1 MKLFQGF
8 SSLLLG
14 LCSSFSFAAMEFKE
28 AEITTLKNQVQHD
41 AGTGTAPAKV
51 NEKIGEKSKV
61 TTAASSMAELTFA
74 DTSIT
79 RLGANS
85 LFSFQSKERLI
96 KLDQGSVLV
105 NTPPGNGG
113 ATVDCGGVT
122 GAVSGTTFMASRDV
136 SGNVMFLML
145 EGSGTLKVTINT
157 PTGPVSR
164 EIRPGQAATVGSASI
179 KSAAAGDAVPGGG
192 ADAKN
197 PENTSG
203 GGDGGE
209 KPAKA
214 EPSIQVF
221 DVDVKKIVE
230 TAPLIKEFKNE
241 LPSMEKIEKT
251 IEKQQTAVREGK
263 MEKMEVEM
271 VAVKE
276 DGDVL
281 VGAPKV
287 DPDDMKI
294 VNRKDA
300 PDAGLDIDTAAG
312 PEGGDNV
319 SRPTT
324 AAAAPPPTEAA
335 RPPLAPAP
343 NLTGGTAG
351 LIAGEAG
358 GAAELPPTQL
368 AVTVRAGAV
377 TVSFNR
383 TVLRDRVVNLSG
395 FAGLPGSVTILRG
408 TSSLTLALNPAEVFP
423 GFASITDLALAG
435 LTLTAASDALTGSA
449 SMIPLYPLADIQAA
463 NPARLLPGGPA
474 SKIAQIAKAKAD
486 AILAGEI
493 AKAAELEL
501 EIRRLSSDLLAL
513 DAYFYFSDKVAGV
526 TGGPSAFFDST
537 SQVSLQDVAF
547 GNVAPVELRV
557 GQDFVFHGGREI
569 AATPDSDAFTLPMA
583 VDRPS
588 LVLYGDKVSLGTTAA
603 WTGLATGDPAID
615 SLNYNLLNQNAPYD
629 FVFNEN
635 LVPGEPAGFFD
646 SNGDLYF
653 PKLNF
658 PVWDDA
664 DGSLVNAVK
673 INLESLTAGGGSFL
687 LASGAGGFSAV
698 GLDLQANQN
707 RVEFQSV
714 ADLEIKT
721 SKISGVGSGTTAE
734 ASLQL
739 EATGKVRVGGA
750 DASEQVRFEGATAID
765 TLAGTEAPL
774 PQSLAVVRSA
784 DSLEMRNLTIR
795 NFAGTR
801 LEKTG
806 TDGGRILLSGS
817 AVRDFKI
824 KELVGAAVNA
834 DAKIQMMAV
843 SGNGNLA
850 GEMVV
855 EGRLPVQAKVASALA
870 AVGETLP
877 TQTAS
882 AMVDAQQI
890 DLAAQTLKFQNA
902 NLVAMNSITARAN
915 TLIIQNSFM
924 TVVRNSGMINMYV
937 QSGLVNRNHG
947 TVAPG
952 MLNFAG
958 TSNFKIG
965 NVLNLTIAN
974 SADIQNAITS
984 GKMLENTT
992 APQAG
997 KVNVISY
1004 F

>member
-1 MKLFQGF
+1 MKVWKSIFL
-8 SSLLLG
+8 LPLLG
-14 LCSSFSFAAMEFKE
+14 GPLAPTSFSAMEFKE
-28 AEITTLKNQVQHD
+28 AEITTVKNTVAHD
-41 AGTGTAPAKV
+41 PGTGAAPAKV
-51 NEKIGEKSKV
+51 NEKIGENSKV
-61 TTAASSMAELTFA
+61 TTAASSMAELMFA

-96 KLDQGSVLV
+96 KLEQGSVLV

-145 EGSGTLKVTINT
+145 EGTGTLKVTINT

-192 ADAKN
+192 VDAKN

-203 GGDGGE
+203 GGEGGE
-209 KPAKA
+209 RPGKA

-263 MEKMEVEM
+263 MEKMEVEV

-312 PEGGDNV
+312 PGAGDNA
-319 SRPTT
+319 SRPT
-324 AAAAPPPTEAA
+324 AAAAPPPMEAP

-343 NLTGGTAG
+343 NLIGGTAG
-351 LIAGEAG
+351 LIAGEAV
-358 GAAELPPTQL
+358 ATELPPTQL
-368 AVTVRAGAV
+368 SITVRAGAV
-377 TVSFNR
+377 TVSFDR
-383 TVLRDRVVNLSG
+383 TVLGDRVVNLSG

-408 TSSLTLALNPAEVFP
+408 TSSLTLDLNPAEVFP

-463 NPARLLPGGPA
+463 NPARLLPSGPKSPA
-474 SKIAQIAKAKAD
+474 
-486 AILAGEI
+486 
-493 AKAAELEL
+493 
-501 EIRRLSSDLLAL
+501 DLLAL

-526 TGGPSAFFDST
+526 TGGPSAFFDRT
-537 SQVSLQDVAF
+537 SQVTLQDVVF
-547 GNVAPVELRV
+547 GNAVPVELLV
-557 GQDFVFHGGREI
+557 GQDFVFHAAGEI
-569 AATPDSDAFTLPMA
+569 AATPDADAFTLPMLA
-583 VDRPS
+583 VRPS
-588 LVLYGDKVSLGTTAA
+588 LVIYGDKVSLGTTAA

-629 FVFNEN
+629 FVFNAN
-635 LVPGEPAGFFD
+635 PVPGEPAGFFD

-658 PVWDDA
+658 PVWDDV

-698 GLDLQANQN
+698 GFDLQANQN

-795 NFAGTR
+795 NFAGTH

>member
-8 SSLLLG
+8 SFLLLG

-145 EGSGTLKVTINT
+145 EGTGTLKVTINT

-263 MEKMEVEM
+263 MEKMEVEV

-312 PEGGDNV
+312 PGAGDNA
-319 SRPTT
+319 SRPTA
-324 AAAAPPPTEAA
+324 AAAAPPPMEAP

-343 NLTGGTAG
+343 NPIGGTAG

-358 GAAELPPTQL
+358 ATELPPTRL
-368 AVTVRAGAV
+368 SITVRAGAV
-377 TVSFNR
+377 TVSFDRN
-383 TVLRDRVVNLSG
+383 VLRDRVVNLSG

-423 GFASITDLALAG
+423 GFASIPDLALAG
-435 LTLTAASDALTGSA
+435 LTLTAASDALTGFA

-463 NPARLLPGGPA
+463 NPARLLPSGPKSPA
-474 SKIAQIAKAKAD
+474 
-486 AILAGEI
+486 
-493 AKAAELEL
+493 
-501 EIRRLSSDLLAL
+501 DLLAL

-557 GQDFVFHGGREI
+557 GQDFVFHGGGEI

-588 LVLYGDKVSLGTTAA
+588 LVLYGDKVSLGTTSA

-635 LVPGEPAGFFD
+635 PVPGEPAGFFD

-698 GLDLQANQN
+698 GFDLQANRN

-843 SGNGNLA
+843 SGNGNMA

-902 NLVAMNSITARAN
+902 NLVAMNSVAARAN

-924 TVVRNSGMINMYV
+924 TVVRNSGMINIYV